1 MKSNNSKLFA
11 LTISAFVVGIAL
23 GVGADVTV
31 TTAPSNAF
39 VSLTSPETDKLL
51 GAVAQMQQAC
61 IHFNTHLDASTL
73 TPEDWERLMRFND
86 SSLKVD
92 AATRET
98 ILKDF
103 PCTQLSEP
111 YVPYAPS
118 DK

>member
-11 LTISAFVVGIAL
+11 LTISAFIVGIAL
-23 GVGADVTV
+23 GVSADVTI

-39 VSLTSPETDKLL
+39 ISLTSPETDKLL
-51 GAVAQMQQAC
+51 GAVTQLRQGC

-86 SSLKVD
+86 SSLRVD
-92 AATRET
+92 AAIRET

-103 PCTQLSEP
+103 PCAQLSEP
-111 YVPYAPS
+111 YIPYVPS